1 MRKAKPVILSDSDHT
16 TLEQWTRSRMLPA
29 PQVERAHIVVLA
41 ARGRQDKAITGELGV
56 SSPQGRAAGAS
67 VFWPAA
73 STPWRAKIH
82 GPGASRASTRRPW
95 CNAPPAPGVF
105 EVPRSSGRADA
116 GGSRRAS
123 DRGQRC
129 AAPARQG
136 GSVAQE
142 ASALFSPL
150 HADRASWLNRV
161 ERFFRDLTA
170 RRVRAG
176 VFRSVAAL
184 ELAITDY
191 IHAHQPAAQAVHLDG
206 QGPGHPGQSL
216 PRPVRHE

>member
-1 MRKAKPVILSDSDHT
+1 MSCWRRGAGRTRRSQVNWGCHRRKAAPLA
-16 TLEQWTRSRMLPA
+16 PA
-29 PQVERAHIVVLA
+29 FS
-41 ARGRQDKAITGELGV
+41 GRR
-56 SSPQGRAAGAS
+56 PR
-67 VFWPAA
+67 
-73 STPWRAKIH
+73 R
-82 GPGASRASTRRPW
+82 PGARKSTARAQ
-95 CNAPPAPGVF
+95 A
-105 EVPRSSGRADA
+105 EH
-116 GGSRRAS
+116 RRAG
-123 DRGQRC
+123 RGATRH
-129 AAPARQG
+129 RH
-136 GSVAQE
+136 QE
-142 ASALFSPL
+142 YLRFLDHLDGQTP
-150 HADRASWLNRV
+150 ADRDVHLIVDNDAPHQHARVEAWLKKHPRFSVHYTPTSASWLNRV

>member
-1 MRKAKPVILSDSDHT
+1 
-16 TLEQWTRSRMLPA
+16 MLPA
-29 PQVERAHIVVLA
+29 PQVECAHIVVLA

-56 SSPQGRAAGAS
+56 SSPQGRPMA
-67 VFWPAA
+67 PAF
-73 STPWRAKIH
+73 SGRRPRR
-82 GPGASRASTRRPW
+82 PGARKSTARAQ
-95 CNAPPAPGVF
+95 A
-105 EVPRSSGRADA
+105 EH
-116 GGSRRAS
+116 RRAG
-123 DRGQRC
+123 RGATRH
-129 AAPARQG
+129 RH
-136 GSVAQE
+136 QE
-142 ASALFSPL
+142 YLRFLDHLDGQTP
-150 HADRASWLNRV
+150 ADRDVHLIVDNDAPHQHARVEAWLKKHPRFSVHYTPTSASWLNRV

>member
-142 ASALFSPL
+142 ASALFGPL
-150 HADRASWLNRV
+150 HADQRVMVEQGGAVLPGLDRA
-161 ERFFRDLTA
+161 A
-170 RRVRAG
+170 RAG
-176 VFRSVAAL
+176 RSVSQRGG
-184 ELAITDY
+184 T
-191 IHAHQPAAQAVHLDG
+191 G
-206 QGPGHPGQSL
+206 TGHHRLHPCTPTSRPSRSSGR
-216 PRPVRHE
+216 PRPRTSWPKSPAPSPP